1 MAYSDI
7 QQTEFNRATENLI
20 EITWTYVNLQK
31 EFPKLSETDSMG
43 WKQMFVVWANEFE
56 ENFGRTDWD
65 ESEKTYQEA
74 IEEFAS
80 YSPERGNEP
89 EIIDRDYYRQGWIFK
104 DEDAFQ
110 NRPDDVCY
118 IPELSDEKYTRNDI
132 LKILAGDEELA
143 ETMFEEL
150 DWQHPESLL
159 EDWKANGEIAWCPHC
174 AGYVQTYDEEIE
186 KCPVCGTELE
196 D

>member
-1 MAYSDI
+1 MALQRNYYRDRWNEKKVWEVVKLVGGYYLRQYVSG
-7 QQTEFNRATENLI
+7 QQ
-20 EITWTYVNLQK
+20 V
-31 EFPKLSETDSMG
+31 
-43 WKQMFVVWANEFE
+43 
-56 ENFGRTDWD
+56 GR
-65 ESEKTYQEA
+65 
-74 IEEFAS
+74 
-80 YSPERGNEP
+80 G
-89 EIIDRDYYRQGWIFK
+89 IIDRDYYRQGWIFK

-132 LKILAGDEELA
+132 LKIFAGDEELA

-159 EDWKANGEIAWCPHC
+159 EDWKANGEIVWCPHC

-186 KCPVCGTELE
+186 KCPVCGAELE

>member
-1 MAYSDI
+1 MQSKKI
-7 QQTEFNRATENLI
+7 LL
-20 EITWTYVNLQK
+20 V
-31 EFPKLSETDSMG
+31 G
-43 WKQMFVVWANEFE
+43 
-56 ENFGRTDWD
+56 
-65 ESEKTYQEA
+65 
-74 IEEFAS
+74 S

-89 EIIDRDYYRQGWIFK
+89 EKIDRDYYRQGWIFK

-143 ETMFEEL
+143 KTMFKEL

-159 EDWKANGEIAWCPHC
+159 EDWKANG
-174 AGYVQTYDEEIE
+174 
-186 KCPVCGTELE
+186 
-196 D
+196 

>member
-1 MAYSDI
+1 MQSKKI
-7 QQTEFNRATENLI
+7 LL
-20 EITWTYVNLQK
+20 V
-31 EFPKLSETDSMG
+31 G
-43 WKQMFVVWANEFE
+43 
-56 ENFGRTDWD
+56 
-65 ESEKTYQEA
+65 
-74 IEEFAS
+74 S

-89 EIIDRDYYRQGWIFK
+89 EKIDRDYYRQGWIFK

-143 ETMFEEL
+143 KTMFKEL

-174 AGYVQTYDEEIE
+174 IGYV
-186 KCPVCGTELE
+186 
-196 D
+196 

>member
-1 MAYSDI
+1 MQSKKML
-7 QQTEFNRATENLI
+7 LI
-20 EITWTYVNLQK
+20 
-31 EFPKLSETDSMG
+31 G
-43 WKQMFVVWANEFE
+43 
-56 ENFGRTDWD
+56 
-65 ESEKTYQEA
+65 
-74 IEEFAS
+74 S

-159 EDWKANGEIAWCPHC
+159 EDWQINGEIVYCKTC
-174 AGYVQTYDEEIE
+174 KKYLQVEDGELIT
-186 KCPVCGTELE
+186 CPVCGTKLE

>member
-1 MAYSDI
+1 MQSKKML
-7 QQTEFNRATENLI
+7 LI
-20 EITWTYVNLQK
+20 
-31 EFPKLSETDSMG
+31 G
-43 WKQMFVVWANEFE
+43 
-56 ENFGRTDWD
+56 
-65 ESEKTYQEA
+65 
-74 IEEFAS
+74 S

-150 DWQHPESLL
+150 DWQNPESLL
-159 EDWKANGEIAWCPHC
+159 EDWKANSEIAWCPHC

>member
-1 MAYSDI
+1 MQSKKML
-7 QQTEFNRATENLI
+7 LI
-20 EITWTYVNLQK
+20 
-31 EFPKLSETDSMG
+31 G
-43 WKQMFVVWANEFE
+43 
-56 ENFGRTDWD
+56 
-65 ESEKTYQEA
+65 
-74 IEEFAS
+74 S

-89 EIIDRDYYRQGWIFK
+89 EIIDRGYYRQGWIFK

-174 AGYVQTYDEEIE
+174 LKKLYIAEVRE
-186 KCPVCGTELE
+186 
-196 D
+196 

>member
-1 MAYSDI
+1 ML
-7 QQTEFNRATENLI
+7 LI
-20 EITWTYVNLQK
+20 
-31 EFPKLSETDSMG
+31 G
-43 WKQMFVVWANEFE
+43 
-56 ENFGRTDWD
+56 
-65 ESEKTYQEA
+65 
-74 IEEFAS
+74 S
-80 YSPERGNEP
+80 YSPKNEGKP

-132 LKILAGDEELA
+132 LKLLAGDEELA

-159 EDWKANGEIAWCPHC
+159 EDWKANGENCLVSALRRICS
-174 AGYVQTYDEEIE
+174 D
-186 KCPVCGTELE
+186 L
-196 D
+196 